1 LLINLNLFSQTLD
14 PNHFNIPILEDDF
27 NSNISIFRTIQDSY
41 NQIGVEDGELILNRK
56 HSDSDFI
63 ILANKPISQK
73 VYKIKTSITLET
85 SKHQKSYCGIVL
97 NMPKDHNQSVAIEIN
112 SNLEYRLRKLL
123 PNTSEFIS
131 GSVSNFG
138 WVKHHTLQQNSNA
151 NQIEVVSNKGNYDL
165 YINQEY
171 INSFKV
177 SGPDFGEF
185 GFIIGPNSKAKIEN
199 VSVYKQNLNL
209 KQKETTVSKIANNNN
224 LLHHAAKKQ
233 IGSPSNNLTY
243 KENEQYKN
251 QQTKIND
258 LLKKEQE
265 KNLKLRSEIKKM
277 KTDFLDFK
285 KGYIEMEASHSKLSN
300 EVKQLRKVE
309 NERQSIQKEFQ
320 WTSELLDK
328 SNQELI
334 KVKKELKHYQNQ
346 NESTIDYKKEIG
358 TLHKKVQKQ
367 KLDLEQKE
375 KELSLLNSKYQQKI
389 KDEKAIYESLAK
401 FESSTINQQKSS
413 ITQRAN
419 QQLLINK
426 NKIDE
431 LNSKIE
437 SLIKQNHDLLSK
449 NQMLEVQV
457 EEQKKISSQFAES
470 FSLEKEKNKQYQN
483 EIMSFYMENEPTEI
497 KDSVVYRVQLGIF
510 DDNIDIEGLE
520 DLTTIYTN
528 AQQIIYISGKFKDFI
543 TAKKYLEKMREKGF
557 QDSFIVKF

>member
-1 LLINLNLFSQTLD
+1 
-14 PNHFNIPILEDDF
+14 
-27 NSNISIFRTIQDSY
+27 
-41 NQIGVEDGELILNRK
+41 
-56 HSDSDFI
+56 
-63 ILANKPISQK
+63 
-73 VYKIKTSITLET
+73 
-85 SKHQKSYCGIVL
+85 
-97 NMPKDHNQSVAIEIN
+97 
-112 SNLEYRLRKLL
+112 
-123 PNTSEFIS
+123 
-131 GSVSNFG
+131 
-138 WVKHHTLQQNSNA
+138 
-151 NQIEVVSNKGNYDL
+151 
-165 YINQEY
+165 
-171 INSFKV
+171 
-177 SGPDFGEF
+177 
-185 GFIIGPNSKAKIEN
+185 
-199 VSVYKQNLNL
+199 
-209 KQKETTVSKIANNNN
+209 
-224 LLHHAAKKQ
+224 
-233 IGSPSNNLTY
+233 
-243 KENEQYKN
+243 
-251 QQTKIND
+251 
-258 LLKKEQE
+258 
-265 KNLKLRSEIKKM
+265 M

-457 EEQKKISSQFAES
+457 EEQKKISSQFA
-470 FSLEKEKNKQYQN
+470 
-483 EIMSFYMENEPTEI
+483 
-497 KDSVVYRVQLGIF
+497 
-510 DDNIDIEGLE
+510 
-520 DLTTIYTN
+520 
-528 AQQIIYISGKFKDFI
+528 
-543 TAKKYLEKMREKGF
+543 
-557 QDSFIVKF
+557 